1 MGADPGRETGYDPE
15 KGSPTVA
22 PTGGTGTAP
31 GGETGYDPDKGSP
44 TIAPTGATGYGGTE
58 HGGAERGGME
68 SRTTTPGGIATERGH
83 EATPLFPHDTSDK
96 LELKLQHAVTGFVD
110 GPRAAVEEA
119 DHVLEEVAGLIT
131 EALTE
136 RRRTLRRSWESTETT
151 HGTSG
156 ETATGATGKPASS
169 TDTEQLRLALRDYR
183 ELAERLLHV

>member
-1 MGADPGRETGYDPE
+1 MTDATTGRFPDPGKETGYDPE

-22 PTGGTGTAP
+22 PTGGMGHGDMGRGDTGRGDMGR
-31 GGETGYDPDKGSP
+31 GGDR
-44 TIAPTGATGYGGTE
+44 
-58 HGGAERGGME
+58 ERGDMGRGAIQA
-68 SRTTTPGGIATERGH
+68 RTTTPGGITTEHGH

-119 DHVLEEVAGLIT
+119 DHVLQEVADLVT

-136 RRRTLRRSWESTETT
+136 RRRTLRRSWESTETAQ
-151 HGTSG
+151 GTSG
-156 ETATGATGKPASS
+156 ATAEGKPGSS